1 MKLEGD
7 KGLAFG
13 SVARFT
19 PIWLWFCFDFHIL
32 GEAPSAMA
40 AEGATKQA
48 V

>member
-7 KGLAFG
+7 KGLAFSLFYILAVVLFG
-13 SVARFT
+13 F
-19 PIWLWFCFDFHIL
+19 PIFW